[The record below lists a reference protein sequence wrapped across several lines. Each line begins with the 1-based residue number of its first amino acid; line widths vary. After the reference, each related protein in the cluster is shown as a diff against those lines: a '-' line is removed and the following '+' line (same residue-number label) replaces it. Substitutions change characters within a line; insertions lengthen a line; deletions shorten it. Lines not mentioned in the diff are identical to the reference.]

1 MENAD
6 FLLTCPATVL
16 NIRRD
21 RHYIQKSKNMASQR
35 PLKIIGCGGHGRVV
49 ADIARAMGE
58 HPVSFLDDKPVD
70 APAAPPADGP
80 TLELLPALAG
90 SHRFAVGIGD
100 AAARRRLAEAV
111 LAAGGELAVLVHP
124 SAVIASDVSLG
135 EGTVVMAG
143 AVINTGATVDHDN
156 IIEDNVQIAPGANL
170 AGAVT
175 CRENAFIAT
184 GAVVIPRIEIG
195 ESAYIAAGAVVTR
208 PVRPHTLVAG
218 CPAVEKSTPSGS
230 GPLQNFRPPVRCPV
244 R

>member
-1 MENAD
+1 
-6 FLLTCPATVL
+6 
-16 NIRRD
+16 
-21 RHYIQKSKNMASQR
+21 MASQR

-58 HPVSFLDDKPVD
+58 HQVSFLDDKPVD

-111 LAAGGELAVLVHP
+111 CAAGGELAVLVHP
-124 SAVIASDVSLG
+124 SAVVARDVSLG

-143 AVINTGATVDHDN
+143 AVINTGVRIGRFAVINTGATVDHDN

-175 CRENAFIAT
+175 CRKNAFIAT

-230 GPLQNFRPPVRCPV
+230 GPLQNF
-244 R
+244 

>member
-1 MENAD
+1 
-6 FLLTCPATVL
+6 
-16 NIRRD
+16 
-21 RHYIQKSKNMASQR
+21 MASQR

-58 HPVSFLDDKPVD
+58 HQVSFLDDKPVD
-70 APAAPPADGP
+70 APADPPADGP

-111 LAAGGELAVLVHP
+111 CAAGGELAVLVHP
-124 SAVIASDVSLG
+124 GAVVARDVSLG
-135 EGTVVMAG
+135 DGTVVMAG
-143 AVINTGATVDHDN
+143 AVINTGVRIGRFAVINTGATVDHDN

-218 CPAVEKSTPSGS
+218 CPAVEKSTPGGS
-230 GPLQNFRPPVRCPV
+230 GPLQNFRPPVR
-244 R
+244 

>member
-1 MENAD
+1 
-6 FLLTCPATVL
+6 
-16 NIRRD
+16 
-21 RHYIQKSKNMASQR
+21 MASQR
-35 PLKIIGCGGHGRVV
+35 PLKIIGRGGHGRVV

-58 HPVSFLDDKPVD
+58 HPVSFLDDKPAD
-70 APAAPPADGP
+70 APAAPPVDGP

-111 LAAGGELAVLVHP
+111 CAAGGELAVLVHP
-124 SAVIASDVSLG
+124 SAVVARDVSLG

-143 AVINTGATVDHDN
+143 AVINTGVRIGRFAVINTGATVDHDN

-208 PVRPHTLVAG
+208 PVRPRTLVAG

-230 GPLQNFRPPVRCPV
+230 GPLQNF
-244 R
+244 

>member
-1 MENAD
+1 
-6 FLLTCPATVL
+6 
-16 NIRRD
+16 
-21 RHYIQKSKNMASQR
+21 MASQR

-70 APAAPPADGP
+70 APADLPVDGP
-80 TLELLPALAG
+80 TLELLPALTG
-90 SHRFAVGIGD
+90 SHRFVVGIGD

-124 SAVIASDVSLG
+124 SAVIAHDVSLG

-143 AVINTGATVDHDN
+143 AVINTGARVGRFAIINTGVTIDHDN

-175 CRENAFIAT
+175 CRQNAFIAT

-195 ESAYIAAGAVVTR
+195 EGAYIAAGAVVTR
-208 PVRPHTLVAG
+208 SVRPRALVAG
-218 CPAVEKSTPSGS
+218 CPAVEKKRSD
-230 GPLQNFRPPVRCPV
+230 LF
-244 R
+244 